1 MANLKLACVLF
12 LCMIVVA
19 APIAQATITCTQVSK
34 SLTPCLT
41 YLKSNGGSPPPGTCC
56 QGVRNLNGMAKTTP
70 DRQAACKCLKTTAS
84 EIFGLNPTLA
94 ANLPKNCGVNVPY
107 KISTSTDCS
116 NSTAVDALRSTGASP
131 PPANCCQGVRNLNGM
146 ANTTPD
152 LQAACNCLKTA
163 ASEISGLN
171 TTLVANLPKNC
182 GVNIPYKISI
192 STDCSNEDDRA
203 AICGHRDIS
212 SVKNKDITSDL
223 DGTPL

>member
-1 MANLKLACVLF
+1 MTPKSHHSQFKLNFPIPLLPKKKSFSSTMANLKLACVLF

-70 DRQAACKCLKTTAS
+70 DRQAACKCLKTTAT
-84 EIFGLNPTLA
+84 EISGLNPTLA

-116 NSTAVDALRSTGASP
+116 
-131 PPANCCQGVRNLNGM
+131 
-146 ANTTPD
+146 
-152 LQAACNCLKTA
+152 K
-163 ASEISGLN
+163 
-171 TTLVANLPKNC
+171 
-182 GVNIPYKISI
+182 
-192 STDCSNEDDRA
+192 
-203 AICGHRDIS
+203 
-212 SVKNKDITSDL
+212 
-223 DGTPL
+223 